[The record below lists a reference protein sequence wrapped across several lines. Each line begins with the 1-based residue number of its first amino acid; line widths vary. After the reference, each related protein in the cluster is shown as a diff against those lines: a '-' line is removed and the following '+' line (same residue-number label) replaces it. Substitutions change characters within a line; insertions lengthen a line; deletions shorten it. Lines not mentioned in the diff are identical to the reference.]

1 MTETAVRPQNRAEG
15 LSGGAGKGCYGKYS
29 YFVRTKEIGEIH
41 SAAPIYEEI
50 LKYEKLDSS

>member
-1 MTETAVRPQNRAEG
+1 MRQDCAEG
-15 LSGGAGKGCYGKYS
+15 ACGGAGKGCYGKYS